1 MDTAWTASRTW
12 NRRSGTLAAHLRRT
26 YDESGDPLDRALA
39 LATLTRLPED
49 ISMESVLEQL
59 RSPDPDEVL
68 IAAQKAALFRDP
80 SLFQPVLRAL
90 CERTAVSLDEVAG
103 LLLAFGKEVCSGA
116 HSLLKRLGP
125 DDSRMQIVII
135 DLLALY
141 RYRPAAATFSRLLW
155 GNADEEVRAHLV
167 KAIAMMS
174 KARAEY
180 IATARASRGCAV

>member
-1 MDTAWTASRTW
+1 MDTAWIASRAW

-26 YDESGDPLDRALA
+26 CDESSDPLERAFA

-59 RSPDPDEVL
+59 RSSDPEEVL
-68 IAAQKAALFRDP
+68 IAARKAALFRDP
-80 SLFQPVLRAL
+80 LLFQAVLRAL

-103 LLLAFGKEVCSGA
+103 LLLAFGKDVSPGA
-116 HSLLKRLGP
+116 HSLLKNLGP
-125 DDSRMQIVII
+125 DDNRMQIVII

-141 RYRPAAATFSRLLW
+141 RYRPVAATLSRLLW

-167 KAIAMMS
+167 KAIAMLS
-174 KARAEY
+174 RARADR
-180 IATARASRGCAV
+180 IATPRASRGFAS